1 MHYSRIMTPEGDH
14 RYFASTAVF
23 LNEVLKLAISLS
35 FAVYD
40 VSRNLAPST
49 PATVIFEQI
58 YNSVFRG
65 DGWKLAIPAVL
76 NTLQSSLHY
85 VAVSNLDPVHFQ
97 VLYQVEV
104 RALRGAADRPLDGPF
119 VGPGRL
125 RVGLTV

>member
-23 LNEVLKLAISLS
+23 LNEVLRLAISLS

-65 DGWKLAIPAVL
+65 DGWKLAVPAAL

-85 VAVSNLDPVHFQ
+85 AAVSNLDAVHFQ

-104 RALRGAADRPLDGPF
+104 RAADGP
-119 VGPGRL
+119 
-125 RVGLTV
+125 

>member
-65 DGWKLAIPAVL
+65 DGWKLAIPALL

-104 RALRGAADRPLDGPF
+104 RFLSPQYSRWTHDEIGPQWMYTED
-119 VGPGRL
+119 L
-125 RVGLTV
+125 C

>member
-1 MHYSRIMTPEGDH
+1 MHYSRIMAPEGDH

-40 VSRNLAPST
+40 VSRSLAPST
-49 PATVIFEQI
+49 PATVIFQQI

-65 DGWKLAIPAVL
+65 DGWKLAIPAAL

-85 VAVSNLDPVHFQ
+85 YAVGNLDPVHFQ

-104 RALRGAADRPLDGPF
+104 SCTPRTAIPRAVRSVHEP
-119 VGPGRL
+119 V
-125 RVGLTV
+125 LTRRRSS